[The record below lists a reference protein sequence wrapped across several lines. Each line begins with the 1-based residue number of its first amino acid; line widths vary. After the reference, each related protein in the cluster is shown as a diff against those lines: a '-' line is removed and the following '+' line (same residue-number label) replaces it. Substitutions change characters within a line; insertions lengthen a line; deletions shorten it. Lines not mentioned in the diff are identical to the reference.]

1 MIKNYLFDID
11 GTLTPPRLQMEKEF
25 EKFFFNWMH
34 NKNVYLV
41 TGSDFSKIKE
51 QLSQRIIDS
60 CTGVFCSMA
69 NELYIKDKNIYKNE
83 LNLPPSLINY
93 LQEKI
98 KISKYPN
105 LCHEHFEFRTGM
117 LNYSIV
123 GRDCTQEQRLHYFA
137 WDKENKER
145 EEIST
150 YINSNF
156 HNIEAAVGGQISID
170 IQNKGNNKSLASKWI
185 RQNVGGEII
194 FFGDRTFKGGND
206 YDICVNIEEHKDGS
220 FYQIENQA
228 QLKSLLEKL

>member
-1 MIKNYLFDID
+1 MTNNYLFDID

-25 EKFFFNWMH
+25 EKFFFSWMH

-60 CTGVFCSMA
+60 CAGVFCSMA
-69 NELYIKDKNIYKNE
+69 NEFYIKNKNIYKNE
-83 LNLPPSLINY
+83 LDLPLSLINY

-98 KISKYPN
+98 KTSKYPN

-156 HNIEAAVGGQISID
+156 DNVEAAVGGQISID

-185 RQNVGGEII
+185 RHNVGGQII